1 MIETGQFRTSN
12 STPTSSVELSQLPD
26 CAGSESQ
33 LVQVWFGVHI
43 VCAYRG
49 ETDAAQR
56 YAHAMARRFAGL
68 KVTVNPPS
76 TGSNGGISPM
86 PPLPNERLWELI
98 P

>member
-12 STPTSSVELSQLPD
+12 STRSSSVELPPLSA
-26 CAGSESQ
+26 CTGSESQ
-33 LVQVWFGVHI
+33 LVQVWFGDHI

-56 YAHAMARRFAGL
+56 YADAMARRFAGL
-68 KVTVNPPS
+68 KVTVNPPP
-76 TGSNGGISPM
+76 TGTSGGISAM